1 VTNLLYKRGWCLS
14 ESGDHNSA
22 VKDFTDFINK
32 GDKDERVANAI
43 ARRGKSY
50 MALGDRASA
59 LKDFDLLIQRFPEN
73 KLASLAWQSSAR
85 IKKEDN
91 DYKDMIVR
99 YEAMLKNFPDLPR
112 GTVAN
117 AQYWIGWGSYQ
128 LKDYEKAV
136 EVLELPLKSDASTYG
151 FKAGMLMI
159 YCHYATKNKTGLQKA
174 VDIVTDL
181 DKGEKIQN
189 PIYRWLGVQCF
200 NAGEMQKAAR
210 YLSLGTTSAE
220 PRQTPKNYWKMLG
233 TTQVETGQYKEAL
246 VAIQN
251 FLDVAEEPFWKAEA
265 FLDQA
270 KAHLGLEDL
279 VAAKTSAEAGLQLR
293 PKGRIRKFVQK
304 HFLRRISLCRKRET
318 KSKLALT

>member
-1 VTNLLYKRGWCLS
+1 M
-14 ESGDHNSA
+14 A
-22 VKDFTDFINK
+22 
-32 GDKDERVANAI
+32 
-43 ARRGKSY
+43 SY
-50 MALGDRASA
+50 TS
-59 LKDFDLLIQRFPEN
+59 
-73 KLASLAWQSSAR
+73 
-85 IKKEDN
+85 
-91 DYKDMIVR
+91 
-99 YEAMLKNFPDLPR
+99 MLKNFPDLPR

-136 EVLELPLKSDASTYG
+136 EILELPLKSDASTYG

-293 PKGRIRKFVQK
+293 PKGRVNAE
-304 HFLRRISLCRKRET
+304 LR
-318 KSKLALT
+318 LALGDIAYNNKDYAAAANAYVIVVEFAGDKEIRPEALFKTYQSLQKKGDEEQARTYLNMLNKEFPDYLKKGAKPAVSTEET